1 MRQDKDAMAMHKN
14 GNNNN
19 RKGSCFC
26 RIIISPGTE
35 QADCIAWTHLETWS
49 NVQGQ
54 TQTVY
59 GVRILAGKL
68 GLAASSGRRGIMFY
82 FAWVMQ

>member
-26 RIIISPGTE
+26 RIIISPGAE
-35 QADCIAWTHLETWS
+35 QADCIAL
-49 NVQGQ
+49 
-54 TQTVY
+54 
-59 GVRILAGKL
+59 L
-68 GLAASSGRRGIMFY
+68 GLTWRRGATCKDKHKLFMEYESWPVNLVWPPPQDDGELCFTLLG
-82 FAWVMQ
+82 